1 MKWNTDFYNY
11 KPTILQ
17 YIPSNNP
24 LSIVIIFEY
33 FVNITLP
40 DGNSLWNMIQLYEY
54 LLHQNIEIDIN
65 NDNIHLLQFSFSI
78 TSNFINNWNNM
89 IKAFEL
95 LIINQSIWSQNQ
107 LKQSLITESNSVV
120 SIS

>member
-24 LSIVIIFEY
+24 LSIVINVEY